1 MANFGEIFFRG
12 TKSDTCHIWSNI
24 PEKSVF
30 APFYVGFL
38 TFYVVFFHEMV
49 NNIICQNFTW
59 DIIGAGYRKCAIFYP
74 KRQKLTPKSVFA
86 PFYVGFCMF
95 YVVFFHKMVD
105 NIMCQNFT
113 QKFFGARYRKC
124 VNFDPKGQKLTP
136 KSVFAPL
143 YVIFVMFY
151 VVLFHKMVDN
161 IMCQNFIQKNW
172 GKCVTFDSKCKKISP
187 KFNFSPISCN
197 FFLFYV
203 VFCQDSRY

>member
-1 MANFGEIFFRG
+1 
-12 TKSDTCHIWSNI
+12 
-24 PEKSVF
+24 
-30 APFYVGFL
+30 
-38 TFYVVFFHEMV
+38 
-49 NNIICQNFTW
+49 
-59 DIIGAGYRKCAIFYP
+59 
-74 KRQKLTPKSVFA
+74 
-86 PFYVGFCMF
+86 MF
-95 YVVFFHKMVD
+95 YVVFFHKMVDILCVKSVLQNCLVPDIPYVIFDPKIQKLTLKSFFAPFYISFLMFYVVFFHEMVD

-124 VNFDPKGQKLTP
+124 VNFDPKGRKLPP

-203 VFCQDSRY
+203 VFCQESRY